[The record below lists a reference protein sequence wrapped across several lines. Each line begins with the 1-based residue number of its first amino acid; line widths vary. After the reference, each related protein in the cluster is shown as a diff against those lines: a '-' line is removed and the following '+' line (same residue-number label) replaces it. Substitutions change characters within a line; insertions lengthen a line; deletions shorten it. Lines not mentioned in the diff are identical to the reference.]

1 MPRSSVLL
9 SVLLAAS
16 LPGALSFLPSAPS
29 LRLSPHSAQCSSA
42 RARPPQLGRVLPPS
56 LPRARW
62 QCVAMLAVD
71 RQEASSEEA
80 TPFAL
85 RAEPRPLVICG
96 PSGVGKGTLI
106 ALLRKEFPEHV
117 GFCVSHTTRAPRPGE
132 VHGEH
137 YWFTDVETMRREV
150 ASGAFAE
157 SNEVHGNLY
166 GTSFAAL
173 QRVCDSGRVPVLD
186 LDVQGAED
194 LRRHGVTGFFVFI
207 APPSMQALEARLR
220 GRKTESED
228 RVLARLAGAAAEIE
242 ASKQPG
248 LFDCAITNTDLAV
261 SYETLKGRLPWSQLR
276 ATTTGSATKGF
287 TSETLASKGEKLS
300 KPQVVFVLGGPGSG
314 KGTQCAKLVAMYD
327 TVHLSAGDLL
337 REEKASASKEA
348 DLINA
353 CIQDGKIVPVEIT
366 CRLIEKAMLVNLPP
380 RDSSAPPTVFLIDG
394 FPRNLDNLQGWTK
407 VLRERVDVR
416 FVLFFNCSEP
426 VMRERLLER
435 GKTSGRTDDNVASIK
450 KRFVTFEQETM
461 PVVRDFKERGLVRSV
476 DAHKDVESVFVDVQT
491 IFEEFLPDLPL
502 R

>member
-16 LPGALSFLPSAPS
+16 LPGALASFRPPPPSASPPT
-29 LRLSPHSAQCSSA
+29 PHSA
-42 RARPPQLGRVLPPS
+42 PQLGRALLNPIPAA
-56 LPRARW
+56 RA
-62 QCVAMLAVD
+62 LAVRGD
-71 RQEASSEEA
+71 AGRRPAGGVVRGGDALCAARRAAPARDLWAVWGREGHAHRAAPQGVPGTRGVLRLAHHARPEARGGA
-80 TPFAL
+80 
-85 RAEPRPLVICG
+85 RG
-96 PSGVGKGTLI
+96 
-106 ALLRKEFPEHV
+106 ALL
-117 GFCVSHTTRAPRPGE
+117 
-132 VHGEH
+132 VHGRGDDAEGGG
-137 YWFTDVETMRREV
+137 V
-150 ASGAFAE
+150 GAFAE

-491 IFEEFLPDLPL
+491 IFEEFL
-502 R
+502 